1 MQDWACPGHWNT
13 AQAQGREEQH
23 WALNRTWNLS
33 LRFALTPS
41 LRSDSSGRL
50 LQHRPHCWLQ
60 VCRLCPGFCL
70 AVDLNLVKGYKPKL
84 EGNFFLKSQFSW
96 TQYMFLVLLPHPI
109 FSAGL
114 ENLPWTL
121 STCQELDPSF
131 LLRQGIARSWEIPWQ
146 VEWGKLRQDS

>member
-50 LQHRPHCWLQ
+50 LQHWPHCWLQ

-70 AVDLNLVKGYKPKL
+70 AVDLDLVKGYKPKL
-84 EGNFFLKSQFSW
+84 EGNLKKLKSIQLNSVHVSSAPTTSHLQFW
-96 TQYMFLVLLPHPI
+96 FGKPALNPFYMPGTWSILP
-109 FSAGL
+109 SEAGYSKKL
-114 ENLPWTL
+114 GNSLASRMRETK
-121 STCQELDPSF
+121 
-131 LLRQGIARSWEIPWQ
+131 ARY
-146 VEWGKLRQDS
+146 